1 MYQSSQCGWHLPNIS
16 LRTQGDQ
23 GVSKRRDRTK
33 VLGPERLYIARSKV
47 SSKSGRFLFGEH
59 IEECSK
65 AEGFET
71 FSPQT
76 HDLKF

>member
-23 GVSKRRDRTK
+23 RVSKRRDRTK
-33 VLGPERLYIARSKV
+33 VLGPEKLYIPRSKV
-47 SSKSGRFLFGEH
+47 SSKRARFLFGEH
-59 IEECSK
+59 IEECLK

-71 FSPQT
+71 FSPKT
-76 HDLKF
+76 HMLKS